1 VTFQGEVLAAMQELQ
16 ATYAALL
23 DTQDVLAATQQE
35 NDALKGRCNE
45 FVKANLDH
53 MLAWRTLKTKADAL
67 EGEASASAAVASHQ
81 HSWAVVLPSSAS
93 STDRAYTGTTAAA

>member
-16 ATYAALL
+16 ATYSALL
-23 DTQDVLAATQQE
+23 DTQDALAATQQE
-35 NDALKGRCNE
+35 NAALKGRCNE

-67 EGEASASAAVASHQ
+67 EGENSAAVGAAARLLASAACAH
-81 HSWAVVLPSSAS
+81 
-93 STDRAYTGTTAAA
+93 